1 MTTPLNNKK
10 GTTLV
15 ELMVC
20 LVLLALFGVAAV
32 TLVKPSA
39 EAYISIQQLTRAQN
53 LADALTDSIRGEL
66 STADGT
72 IAIVNAAAD
81 DTSRDDVF
89 AVGRSTQGSALLFTV
104 ENNYF
109 EVLDAGYVPRLYSSE
124 PQTDY
129 QKQYVYIPPTQKA
142 MTDPKNFPEL
152 QGYLHMRFY
161 KTNTDGTVKHQRQ
174 ADGST
179 SGKMLDC
186 AYAYTTA
193 YPNGDYMGLVI
204 SNLKFYARGWKH
216 QKVTTSEN
224 KQVDKICLTS
234 LTMQLTISDPKTGKD
249 IYTQTAII
257 PLPGTP
263 EFN

>member
-20 LVLLALFGVAAV
+20 LVLLALLGVAAV

-39 EAYISIQQLTRAQN
+39 EAYISVQQLTRAQN
-53 LADALTDSIRGEL
+53 LADALTETIRGEL
-66 STADGT
+66 ANADGT
-72 IAIVNAAAD
+72 LAIVDAATD
-81 DTSRDDVF
+81 YSTRNTVF
-89 AVGRSTQGSALLFTV
+89 AKDQRLTQGTALRFTATS
-104 ENNYF
+104 NYV
-109 EVLDAGYVPRLYSSE
+109 EVLDAGYVPRLYSSKS
-124 PQTDY
+124 QTDN
-129 QKQYVYIPPTQKA
+129 KKKDVYIPPAQSGA
-142 MTDPKNFPEL
+142 SDSAVYPEL

-161 KTNTDGTVKHQRQ
+161 EFNTDGTVKYERTSEG
-174 ADGST
+174 GSD
-179 SGKMLDC
+179 KLDC

-204 SNLKFYARGWKH
+204 SNLTFYARGWEH
-216 QKVTTSEN
+216 QTVTTSEN
-224 KQVDKICLTS
+224 KKVDKICLTS
-234 LTMQLTISDPKTGKD
+234 LTMQLTISDPKTGND

-257 PLPGTP
+257 PLPGSP

>member
-39 EAYISIQQLTRAQN
+39 EAYISVQQLTRAQN
-53 LADALTDSIRGEL
+53 LADALTETIRGEL
-66 STADGT
+66 ANADGT
-72 IAIVNAAAD
+72 LAIVDAATD
-81 DTSRDDVF
+81 NTSRDSVF
-89 AVGRSTQGSALLFTV
+89 ATGQRNTQGTALRFTV
-104 ENNYF
+104 ENNYV
-109 EVLDAGYVPRLYSSE
+109 EVLDAGYVPRLYSNK
-124 PQTDY
+124 PQTDD
-129 QKQYVYIPPTQKA
+129 QKKFVYIPPEQSSMA
-142 MTDPKNFPEL
+142 DPVAFPEL

-161 KTNTDGTVKHQRQ
+161 ETVDGAIKHER
-174 ADGST
+174 ASDGSA
-179 SGKMLDC
+179 SGNMLDC

-204 SNLKFYARGWKH
+204 SNLTFYARGWEH
-216 QKVTTSEN
+216 QTVTTSEN
-224 KQVDKICLTS
+224 KKVDKICLTS
-234 LTMQLTISDPKTGKD
+234 LTMQLTISDPKTGND

-257 PLPGTP
+257 PLPGSP

>member
-72 IAIVNAAAD
+72 IAIVNATAD
-81 DTSRDDVF
+81 GNGDANSVLIASRL
-89 AVGRSTQGSALLFTV
+89 TQGTGLLFSV
-104 ENNYF
+104 ENSYV
-109 EVLDAGYVPRLYSSE
+109 EVLDAGYVPLLQPKTKENDNTPTKVLYNPADTSFA
-124 PQTDY
+124 PLD
-129 QKQYVYIPPTQKA
+129 K
-142 MTDPKNFPEL
+142 
-152 QGYLHMRFY
+152 YLHMRFY
-161 KTNTDGTVKHQRQ
+161 KEKEDEPKSDPDKRY
-174 ADGST
+174 DI
-179 SGKMLDC
+179 
-186 AYAYTTA
+186 YAYTTA